1 MSVLNQ
7 MSNSLSGWGLW
18 IALVGAC
25 LGTYFC
31 RAIGV
36 FLSRSINQE
45 SELFRWLAAVTYAMV
60 AALTIRLIVMPL
72 GLMATVPLWIRILIC
87 VLAIG
92 VMVSNPAK
100 RLVPALLTGT
110 LLMVGYGVIR

>member
-1 MSVLNQ
+1 MNTIDT
-7 MSNSLSGWGLW
+7 MANALSGWGLW

-36 FLSRSINQE
+36 LLSNSINQE
-45 SELFRWLAAVTYAMV
+45 SEIFRWLAAVTYAMV
-60 AALTIRLIVMPL
+60 AALTIRLIIMPI
-72 GLMATVPLWIRILIC
+72 GLMATVPLWMRILIC
-87 VLAIG
+87 ALAIG
-92 VMVSNPAK
+92 VMISKPTK

>member
-1 MSVLNQ
+1 MNTIQSA
-7 MSNSLSGWGLW
+7 LSGWGLW

-36 FLSRSINQE
+36 TLSQRINQD
-45 SELFRWLAAVTYAMV
+45 SEIFRWLAAVTYAMV

-87 VLAIG
+87 SLSIA
-92 VMVSNPAK
+92 VMMSRPTR

-110 LLMVGYGVIR
+110 ILMVTYGVIR

>member
-1 MSVLNQ
+1 MNVIHN
-7 MSNSLSGWGLW
+7 MADALSGWGLW

-36 FLSRSINQE
+36 FLSNSINQD
-45 SELFRWLAAVTYAMV
+45 SEIFRWLAAVTYAMV
-60 AALTIRLIVMPL
+60 ASLTIRLIVMPL
-72 GLMATVPLWIRILIC
+72 GLMSTVPLWIRILIC
-87 VLAIG
+87 ALSIG
-92 VMVSNPAK
+92 VMVSKPTK

-110 LLMVGYGVIR
+110 LLMVGYGVMH

>member
-36 FLSRSINQE
+36 FLSQSINQE

-87 VLAIG
+87 ALAIG
-92 VMVSNPAK
+92 VMVSNPTK

>member
-1 MSVLNQ
+1 MNTVHH
-7 MSNSLSGWGLW
+7 MADALSGWGLW

-25 LGTYFC
+25 LGTYIC

-36 FLSRSINQE
+36 LLSNSINQE
-45 SELFRWLAAVTYAMV
+45 SESFRWLSAVTYTMV

-87 VLAIG
+87 ALSIG
-92 VMVSNPAK
+92 VMVSKPSK

>member
-1 MSVLNQ
+1 MINTVTNA
-7 MSNSLSGWGLW
+7 LSGWGLW
-18 IALVGAC
+18 IALLGASF
-25 LGTYFC
+25 GTYIC

-36 FLSRSINQE
+36 LLSNKLNQD
-45 SELFRWLAAVTYAMV
+45 SEIFRWLAAVTYAMV

-72 GLMATVPLWIRILIC
+72 GLMATVPIWIRVLIC

-92 VMVSNPAK
+92 VMVSKPTK

-110 LLMVGYGVIR
+110 LLMVGYGAIR